1 MSKLQYADI
10 DADNLVCPGKG
21 KWSPVW
27 AINLRGESSLAHSTT
42 FGYYSRF
49 LRQMNF
55 YQEEFIWGYDFRD
68 FSTWSSFPLTYYWAC
83 GDTQHWERV
92 HGIKV
97 THNWRIVRKRTKVR
111 SQHFHQRCS
120 SIDPTSSREPLP
132 PVVSLLA
139 TRPLTHKTLK
149 RKLFRSELSIYM
161 CQQQTP
167 KNTRW
172 FSSV

>member
-10 DADNLVCPGKG
+10 DADILGSPGKG

-27 AINLRGESSLAHSTT
+27 AMNLRWEKAVLPILELLVTIADSWGKWNFTKENL
-42 FGYYSRF
+42 FGGMISEISVPG
-49 LRQMNF
+49 QVA
-55 YQEEFIWGYDFRD
+55 
-68 FSTWSSFPLTYYWAC
+68 PLLTI
-83 GDTQHWERV
+83 GPVVIHNIGRV
-92 HGIKV
+92 HRGLKSF
-97 THNWRIVRKRTKVR
+97 THNNWRRVRKRTKVR

-149 RKLFRSELSIYM
+149 RKWFRFKLSIYM
-161 CQQQTP
+161 CQQ
-167 KNTRW
+167 
-172 FSSV
+172 